1 MWSWA
6 GHDGLA
12 SDGPP
17 PSTWDMADAVSR
29 SAAESG
35 APAPAQELYI
45 LWGGQHTEDLDDNTY
60 SYGFEYLHNLSE
72 HWVARFCWLNEG
84 HVTNHHRDGH
94 TVPAWASA
102 TASELER
109 DFVVELFAVRV
120 TPPPPDSSAGQRGG
134 RGLGA
139 RA

>member
-1 MWSWA
+1 
-6 GHDGLA
+6 
-12 SDGPP
+12 
-17 PSTWDMADAVSR
+17 MADAVSR

-120 TPPPPDSSAGQRGG
+120 TPRHRIPRRGNAVAGASVPGPNMQSEPYPSAIGHE
-134 RGLGA
+134 
-139 RA
+139 